1 MIWGYPGQIQGK
13 RGNLRNQLYVVEK
26 SFKSKAETLKNR
38 VNFVNNP
45 DPDFS
50 RILEDIF
57 GDG

>member
-1 MIWGYPGQIQGK
+1 MIWGYPEQIQGK
-13 RGNLRNQLYVVEK
+13 RGNLSNQLYVVEK
-26 SFKSKAETLKNR
+26 SFESKAEALKDR
-38 VNFVNNP
+38 TNFINNP